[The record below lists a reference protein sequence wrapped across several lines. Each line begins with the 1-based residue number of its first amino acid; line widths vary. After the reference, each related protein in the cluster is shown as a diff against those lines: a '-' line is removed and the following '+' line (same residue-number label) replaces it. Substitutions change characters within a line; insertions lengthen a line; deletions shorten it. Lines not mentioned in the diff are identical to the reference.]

1 MMTTSALLTDLY
13 QLNMMAAYL
22 EYGLTEPA
30 VFELF
35 VRKLPACRGFLMAAG
50 IEQALQ
56 FLETVSFEPEDLDAV
71 RGLGQFSESFI
82 AYLHA
87 FRFSGDVD
95 AMPEGTVF
103 FQDEPIL
110 RVTAPLPEA
119 QFVETRLV
127 NLLHFQTVVASKAAR
142 MVLAAPGKPL
152 IDYGLRRAH
161 GAEAGMLAAR
171 AGYIAGFSGTA
182 TVAAGLEFDIPIYG
196 TMAHSFIQAHD
207 DEVLA
212 FEHFAYSHPRGL
224 VLLID
229 TYDTERAARRVV
241 ALAPRLAAQG
251 ITIEGV
257 RIDSGDLGEHAR
269 RVRRILEEGGLPN
282 VKIVASGG
290 LDEYA
295 LQELSRAG
303 APIDSYG
310 IGTSLTTAS
319 DAPAL
324 DCAYKLQ
331 EYAGKAR
338 RKRSEGKATWPG
350 RKQVWRRYSDDG
362 ALAGDLVSLAD
373 DKQEGDALLRAVMR
387 GGHCLR
393 NVPDIAATRD
403 RAKDQLARLPEPL
416 RRLEPYNYLVEIG
429 APVRRLAAEL
439 DRELDRKCA

>member
-1 MMTTSALLTDLY
+1 MAKSDSALLTDLY

-22 EYGLTEPA
+22 EHGITGTA

-35 VRKLPACRGFLMAAG
+35 VRKLPSRRGFLMAAG
-50 IEQALQ
+50 LEQALQ
-56 FLETVSFEPEDLDAV
+56 FLETVSFTSEDIDKI
-71 RGLGQFSESFI
+71 RGLGQFSESFL
-82 AYLHA
+82 AYLQS
-87 FRFSGDVD
+87 FRFTGDAD
-95 AMPEGTVF
+95 AMPEGTIF
-103 FQDEPIL
+103 FPDEPIF
-110 RVTAPLPEA
+110 RVTAPLPGA

-161 GAEAGMLAAR
+161 GAEAGLLAAR
-171 AGYIAGFSGTA
+171 ASYIAGFTGTA
-182 TVAAGLEFDIPIYG
+182 TVAAGLEFGIPVYG

-207 DEVLA
+207 DEVVA
-212 FEHFAYSHPRGL
+212 FEHFACSHPQGL

-251 ITIEGV
+251 ITIAGV
-257 RIDSGDLGEHAR
+257 RIDSGDLGEQTR
-269 RVRRILEEGGLPN
+269 RVRRSLDDGGLQA

-290 LDEYA
+290 LDEDA
-295 LQELSRAG
+295 LLALSRAD
-303 APIDSYG
+303 APINSYG

-331 EYAGKAR
+331 EYAGTAR

-350 RKQVWRRYSDDG
+350 RKQVWRCYDEGGR
-362 ALAGDLVSLAD
+362 LAGDVVSLAD
-373 DKQEGDALLRAVMR
+373 DRQQGQALLRPVMR
-387 GGHCLR
+387 VGRRLSDIPDLAAAR
-393 NVPDIAATRD
+393 NH
-403 RAKDQLARLPEPL
+403 AKDQLAQLPEPL
-416 RRLEPYNYLVEIG
+416 AKLEPYQYPIEMG
-429 APVRRLAAEL
+429 APLRELALEL
-439 DRELDRKCA
+439 DRRD